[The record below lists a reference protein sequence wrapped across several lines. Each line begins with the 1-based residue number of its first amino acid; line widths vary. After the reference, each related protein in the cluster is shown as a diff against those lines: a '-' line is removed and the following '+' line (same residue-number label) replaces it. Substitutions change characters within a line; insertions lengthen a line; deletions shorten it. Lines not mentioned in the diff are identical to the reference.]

1 MVNRTKITIAQIQ
14 DLKLILE
21 QRHKLLEAQET
32 LDFSKLVKV
41 SEDGLDA
48 KHEEFS
54 ESNSTLAAEQELT
67 QRHSNEMRQIEQAF
81 ARMRLGTFGICID
94 CESAIDFPRLL
105 AYPTALRCMTCQEAF
120 ELLEKRGL

>member
-1 MVNRTKITIAQIQ
+1 MIKPPSVSHAQIQ
-14 DLKLILE
+14 DLRLILE

-32 LDFSKLVKV
+32 LDFNKLVKV

-54 ESNSTLAAEQELT
+54 ESNLTLAAEQELT

-81 ARMRLGTFGICID
+81 VRIRQGTFGVCID

-105 AYPTALRCMTCQEAF
+105 AYPTALRCMVCQEAF
-120 ELLEKRGL
+120 ELLEKRGW

>member
-1 MVNRTKITIAQIQ
+1 MIKPLTITHAQIQ

-32 LDFSKLVKV
+32 LDFNRLIEA
-41 SEDGLDA
+41 SEEGLDA

-54 ESNSTLAAEQELT
+54 ESNLTLAAEQELT
-67 QRHSNEMRQIEQAF
+67 QRHSDEMRQIKQAF
-81 ARMRLGTFGICID
+81 ARMRIGTFGICID